1 MTLEEEMNTI
11 RIDALEEGRRAG
23 LSQGLAEGLSRGIA
37 EGLAQAYHEVGL
49 AREDAACKL
58 HNKLDISKE
67 DVEKVLDKFW

>member
-23 LSQGLAEGLSRGIA
+23 LSQGLA